1 MATHSS
7 TLFYFIFI
15 KHAACGISVPQPG
28 VEPMSPPL
36 GARSPNHWTTG
47 EVPTPVFL
55 PGKSHGW
62 RSLVATVQ
70 GVAKC
75 RTQLT
80 GFTSTF
86 LFYAAGRG
94 RAVYSSQGYGHGIRG
109 RKVPAGHMGFPMGP
123 REEGGACAARGA
135 GGVCEPS
142 GLCLGMVG
150 TGTSLR
156 RRSRP

>member
-1 MATHSS
+1 MQHVGSQFPNQGS
-7 TLFYFIFI
+7 NPCPL
-15 KHAACGISVPQPG
+15 HWVLG
-28 VEPMSPPL
+28 VL
-36 GARSPNHWTTG
+36 TTG
-47 EVPTPVFL
+47 P
-55 PGKSHGW
+55 PGKSPLQYSCLENPMDGGAW
-62 RSLVATVQ
+62 RATVQ

-80 GFTSTF
+80 DFTFTF

-94 RAVYSSQGYGHGIRG
+94 RAVYSSQGYGHGICG
-109 RKVPAGHMGFPMGP
+109 RKVPAGHMGFPVGP
-123 REEGGACAARGA
+123 REEGRACAARGA

-142 GLCLGMVG
+142 GLCPGMVG